1 MGRAYQNRKDSM
13 AKTSDAKAKVYS
25 KYGREI
31 YVCAKAGGV
40 EPDGNL
46 ALRSLIDRAK
56 KDQVPSHVIEKA
68 LDKAKGG
75 GGEDFSTAR
84 YEGFGPGG
92 CMVIVDCLTDNP
104 NRTFGDVRQC
114 FTKTKT
120 KIGTQGSVSHMFDH
134 SAIFVF
140 SGDDEEAALE
150 ALMMADVDVTDI
162 ENEDGKIT
170 VFAPNTEYF
179 KAKKALVDALSND
192 KGELDFDVDEIQFIP
207 QNTSPI
213 SGDVVELFETFLD
226 MLNDLDDVQNVY
238 HNAEY

>member
-1 MGRAYQNRKDSM
+1 MGRAYQNRKESM
-13 AKTSDAKAKVYS
+13 AKTSDAKARVYS
-25 KYGREI
+25 RYGREI
-31 YVCAKAGGV
+31 YVCAKAGGI

-46 ALRSLIDRAK
+46 ALRGLIDRAK

-68 LDKAKGG
+68 IEKAKGG
-75 GGEDFSTAR
+75 GGEDFASAR

-140 SGDDEEAALE
+140 NGDDEEGALE

-162 ENEDGKIT
+162 ECEEGKIT
-170 VFAPNTEYF
+170 VFAPNTDYF
-179 KAKKALVDALSND
+179 KAKQALMEAVE
-192 KGELDFDVDEIQFIP
+192 GIDFDVDEIQFIP
-207 QNTSPI
+207 QNTASLA
-213 SGDVVELFETFLD
+213 GDDILLMDTFLD

-238 HNAEY
+238 HSVEM